1 MLQHNVGD
9 AYEEDAIIA
18 GQADD
23 DLVPLGVRIGSHF
36 RRDRSC
42 LILYARARA
51 APAKERC
58 ARCLDEMMQVISAG
72 GLGIA
77 SAGVAF

>member
-1 MLQHNVGD
+1 VLQHNVGD
-9 AYEEDAIIA
+9 AYEEDAIIS

-23 DLVPLGVRIGSHF
+23 DLVPLS
-36 RRDRSC
+36 RRARDDLHRYRSC

-72 GLGIA
+72 GLGID